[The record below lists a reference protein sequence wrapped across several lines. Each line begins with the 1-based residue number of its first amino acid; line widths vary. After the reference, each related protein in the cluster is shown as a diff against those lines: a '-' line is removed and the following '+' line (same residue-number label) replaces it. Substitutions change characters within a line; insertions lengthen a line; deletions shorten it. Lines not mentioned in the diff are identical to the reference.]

1 MKQTIRLNESQFN
14 SLVNKVVKESV
25 KKVINENEEPLTWL
39 YMRNTLNLML
49 KALENRDVEQLT
61 ARNAN
66 LQRLITKIGSQQPQQ
81 PMQQQYQV
89 QPQQPMQQQ
98 SQVQQQPTQKQQQG
112 MSMQQQQPTNANNNT
127 MVDNQVQQQM
137 QKNMALQQQMA
148 DRIRQQKMSKY
159 NTP

>member
-81 PMQQQYQV
+81 PMQQQSQV

>member
-81 PMQQQYQV
+81 PMQQQ
-89 QPQQPMQQQ
+89 